1 MESQTLIDD
10 IGSVFSGSILDVV
23 IKLALAAG
31 ILLLGVLLARFL
43 TNALRKAMTRSK
55 VDVTLVSFL
64 SNLFYYSLLIVVIV
78 VALSYLGVPTSTLV
92 AILGAA
98 TLAIGL
104 ALQDSIANLAAGLSI
119 IALRPIA
126 VGDYVEVSDEQGFVA
141 DVRLFHT
148 LLTTRDNKSIYVPNK
163 DVMGN
168 NIINYSNTELIR
180 LDLVFG
186 ISYSDDIGQAKR
198 ILQQIVDDD
207 DRIARQPPV
216 RIAVKELAEDS
227 VNLIAQPWVRVED
240 QPGVTYAVTE
250 QVKLRFD
257 QEGLSFPF
265 PQRDVHLFQVN

>member
-31 ILLLGVLLARFL
+31 ILLLGVLLTRFL